1 MMMLINLIPTNM
13 KLFRKKAKK
22 VEVTMDDLTAVQ
34 YAYVR
39 LHYTYGERESQA
51 SMIALK
57 NVERKLKSVLQP
69 NL

>member
-1 MMMLINLIPTNM
+1 MR
-13 KLFRKKAKK
+13 LFRKNKPKK
-22 VEVTMDDLTAVQ
+22 VEVTMDDLTAIQ

-57 NVERKLKSVLQP
+57 NVERKIRGILQP